1 MDFADW
7 MVFNV
12 DIVVVVVFSFLL
24 PGHLLS
30 LRAQLLGPK
39 FE

>member
-30 LRAQLLGPK
+30 LCARLFGPE